1 MANSLIQGLG
11 WFVRRTVKD
20 QYKLAE
26 FYETNFGMRTVRP
39 PAPPPQNNKMLW
51 SGDILMFELS
61 ARVADP
67 DGEARMPDTIPVLRA
82 RNFDA
87 VVARLAALGMK
98 PIEQMPGTPRYAL
111 FKDPDGFFIAIAE
124 PPAGSPYPSDQMAD
138 GLWTSGALELPGIAK
153 SGPDIQ
159 DMASVIVKVADP
171 VAMAA
176 FYADALGLDA
186 FTPATASGAVL
197 GMGRTTSLTLRPGGV
212 KRSVPKDRNTCPDV
226 WILRTKN
233 LRTSTDRL
241 KAKGVAIVN
250 ELKING
256 GALTYAADPEG
267 HLFGLQQRTPDMY
280 APDFPIRLEDREIW
294 KLG

>member
-1 MANSLIQGLG
+1 MANALIQGLG

-20 QYKLAE
+20 QFKLAD
-26 FYETNFGMRTVRP
+26 FYEKNFGMRTVRP
-39 PAPPPQNNKMLW
+39 PAPPPRNNKMLW

-61 ARVADP
+61 SRQGDP
-67 DGEARMPDTIPVLRA
+67 DGEARLPDMIPVLRA

-87 VVARLAALGMK
+87 VVARLAAAGVT
-98 PIEQMPGTPRYAL
+98 PVEQTPGTPKYAV

-124 PPAGSPYPSDQMAD
+124 PSTGSPYPSDRMAD
-138 GLWTSGALELPGIAK
+138 DLWKYGTVELPGVAK
-153 SGPDIQ
+153 FGPDVQ

-171 VAMAA
+171 VAMAK
-176 FYADALGLDA
+176 FYADVLSLDA
-186 FTPATASGAVL
+186 FTPATATGTVL

-212 KRSVPKDRNTCPDV
+212 KRAIPKDRNVCPDV

-233 LRTSTDRL
+233 LKASTDQL

-250 ELKING
+250 EITING

-280 APDFPIRLEDREIW
+280 GPDMPVRVEDREIW
-294 KLG
+294 KMG